1 MKHQQQI
8 WHVQQQEK
16 LQVQQQLQ
24 RNSSFA
30 N

>member
-8 WHVQQQEK
+8 WCVQQQEK